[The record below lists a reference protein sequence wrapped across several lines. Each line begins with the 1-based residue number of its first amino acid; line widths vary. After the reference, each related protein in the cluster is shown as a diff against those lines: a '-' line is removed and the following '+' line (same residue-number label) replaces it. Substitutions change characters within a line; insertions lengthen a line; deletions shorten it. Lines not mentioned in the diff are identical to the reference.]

1 MTEPPTLSE
10 LVERAVAGDERAW
23 AVIVDRFAPL
33 VGSICRR
40 YRLSTSDADDVV
52 QAVWLRLLEHLPALR
67 EPDAMPG
74 WVATTAGREC
84 LRHLGRA
91 QRRTSRELPVVDELL
106 EDHAAAQQ
114 TYDVEES
121 IVQAERADALRQA
134 FGALGERCRGLLGL
148 LLRDPAPSYAQIGA
162 ELGMPVGS
170 IGPTR
175 ARCLETLRRRP
186 EVAAVRLA
194 QLRGTR

>member
-1 MTEPPTLSE
+1 MSEPATLSE
-10 LVERAVAGDERAW
+10 LVERAVAGDEQAW
-23 AVIVDRFAPL
+23 AVVVDRFAPL
-33 VGSICRR
+33 VWSICRR
-40 YRLSTSDADDVV
+40 YRLSPSDADDVV

-84 LRHLGRA
+84 LRHLSRA
-91 QRRTSRELPVVDELL
+91 QRRTARELPVVDELL
-106 EDHAAAQQ
+106 EDHAAAQ
-114 TYDVEES
+114 TDDLEEALM
-121 IVQAERADALRQA
+121 QAQRADALRQA

-175 ARCLETLRRRP
+175 ARCLDTLRRRP

-194 QLRGTR
+194 QLRGGR